1 MEPKDILIKILEL
14 MRKQNDLTQDLV
26 QGKSIAFQILNYEIE
41 SLSDQVKNNQA

>member
-1 MEPKDILIKILEL
+1 METKDILIKILEL